1 MNEYALQCL
10 KKAGA
15 IAGEARQ
22 LGIDLIDEGV
32 RYLDVAVEVEEFI
45 IRKGAKPAFPVN
57 ISVNEVAAHYTP
69 SSNDDKRFREGDVVK
84 IDVGAHVDGYIGD
97 TAATVE
103 IKTRKRDNLIR
114 AADEAL
120 RIALDIVGD
129 GVSASM
135 IGGAIERTIK
145 DAGFRPVVNLTGH
158 SMTQYNLHAGLSI
171 PNIDDGIPA
180 KIRNDMVLAIEPFAT
195 DGIGEV
201 KSGKPGNIY
210 RVLAE
215 RPMKDEKAL
224 EFFRQVRERFN
235 TLPFCERWC
244 YEIDRNASAM
254 IRTLHRHGL
263 ISSYPM
269 LNEIKGGIVSQ
280 AEHTVIVHDSKS
292 EITTIIR
299 RNL

>member
-22 LGIDLIDEGV
+22 LGLDLIDEGV
-32 RYLDVAVEVEEFI
+32 RYLDLAVEVEEFI
-45 IRKGAKPAFPVN
+45 KRRGAKPAFPVN

-69 SSNDDKRFREGDVVK
+69 SSDDDKRFKEGDIVK
-84 IDVGAHVDGYIGD
+84 IDVGAHIDGYIGD

-103 IKTRKRDNLIR
+103 IKTRKQEKLIR

-120 RIALDIVGD
+120 RIALDIVCD
-129 GVSASM
+129 GVSVSM

-145 DAGFRPVVNLTGH
+145 GAGFRPVVNLTGH
-158 SMTQYNLHAGLSI
+158 SMTRYNLHAGLSI
-171 PNIDDGIPA
+171 PNIDDGIQA

-195 DGIGEV
+195 DGTGEV
-201 KSGKPGNIY
+201 RSGKPGNIY
-210 RVLAE
+210 RVLTE
-215 RPMKDEKAL
+215 RPIRDEKAL
-224 EFFRQVRERFN
+224 EFFRQVHERFN
-235 TLPFCERWC
+235 SLPFCERWC
-244 YEIDRNASAM
+244 HEIDRNASSM

-263 ISSYPM
+263 ISSYPV

-280 AEHTVIVHDSKS
+280 AEHTIIVHDSKS
-292 EITTIIR
+292 EITTIIKG
-299 RNL
+299 NL